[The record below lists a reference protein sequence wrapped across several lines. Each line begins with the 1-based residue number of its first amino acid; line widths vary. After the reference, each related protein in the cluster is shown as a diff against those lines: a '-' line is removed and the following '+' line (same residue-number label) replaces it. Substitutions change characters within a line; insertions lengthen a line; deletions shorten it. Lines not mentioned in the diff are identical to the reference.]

1 MSQYLTTGQVAR
13 KLRISISTLKRW
25 LESKHLQRTEY
36 RNCHGWRL
44 FTEDDI
50 EFLKKFKRQS
60 KKNGKCFKETTLL
73 PVICQEP
80 KKEE

>member
-1 MSQYLTTGQVAR
+1 MSQYFTTGQVAR
-13 KLRISISTLKRW
+13 RLRISISTLKRW
-25 LESKHLQRTEY
+25 LESKEIQRKEY

-50 EFLKKFKRQS
+50 EFIRKFKRLS
-60 KKNGKCFKETTLL
+60 RKNGKCFKNNTLV

-80 KKEE
+80 EKN